1 MIIWRLA
8 TPVLRV
14 HPVMVPVSIAVSL
27 LGGLTNQ
34 ELFDLNRAMG
44 LLPFFVI
51 GLHLAPEQLALVRR
65 RGAWVAGL
73 VGLALLWWLTQF
85 TDDLWSTQFLYW
97 RAPYSELGA
106 SDLEGMWIRAGLIV
120 VALMAVASVLTLIP
134 HRQSFITRM
143 GRWTL
148 VVYLC
153 HGFVVRYLEY
163 QGFHDWL
170 PSSPWPAIAITIAVG
185 HRPGP
190 VHRLGADSP
199 GPELPRRPHQQRA
212 ETPHADDT
220 EAGSR

>member
-1 MIIWRLA
+1 
-8 TPVLRV
+8 
-14 HPVMVPVSIAVSL
+14 
-27 LGGLTNQ
+27 
-34 ELFDLNRAMG
+34 MG

-65 RGAWVAGL
+65 RGAWVVGL
-73 VGLALLWWLTQF
+73 VGSALLWWLTQF

-106 SDLEGMWIRAGLIV
+106 GDLEGIWIRARLIV
-120 VALMAVASVLTLIP
+120 IALMAVATVLTLIP

-163 QGFHDWL
+163 QGFSDWL
-170 PSSPWPAIAITIAVG
+170 PNAPWPAIAITIAVG
-185 HRPGP
+185 VALALFIAWEP
-190 VHRLGADSP
+190 VARVLNYVVDPVNSLLRLRRKSSTPTGA
-199 GPELPRRPHQQRA
+199 R
-212 ETPHADDT
+212 
-220 EAGSR
+220 